1 MEWLRELDLFSF
13 EEAQG
18 ESHHSLQ
25 LPEGYLSLP
34 TCMQ

>member
-13 EEAQG
+13 GEAQR

-25 LPEGYLSLP
+25 LPEWDLSLP